1 MLGGE
6 KFERSAIA
14 KCMYTNTVC
23 MLAVAKIPPT
33 TPAFCIL
40 GRLLQTRNRPT
51 NDVHRLS
58 ESVWCSWP
66 LFVV

>member
-40 GRLLQTRNRPT
+40 GRLLQTRN
-51 NDVHRLS
+51 
-58 ESVWCSWP
+58 
-66 LFVV
+66 